1 MATHTFKADGQEATQ
16 DATFANDQL
25 TIGDVAYT
33 IAMDAGAELGNGHAT
48 LNAADG
54 APLVGTLAPIAAP
67 APAPAP
73 AEPAAA
79 AADSTLAGGRR
90 RRKSAKK
97 AAKKSS
103 KKRRSSKKKRS
114 SKKR

>member
-54 APLVGTLAPIAAP
+54 SPLVGTLAPIAP
-67 APAPAP
+67 APTESAPPTDA
-73 AEPAAA
+73 
-79 AADSTLAGGRR
+79 LAGGRR

>member
-1 MATHTFKADGQEATQ
+1 MATHTFKSDGQEATQ

-48 LNAADG
+48 LNAPDG
-54 APLVGTLAPIAAP
+54 TALVGTLAPITAP
-67 APAPAP
+67 APATT
-73 AEPAAA
+73 ETPAA
-79 AADSTLAGGRR
+79 DGVLAGGRR

-103 KKRRSSKKKRS
+103 KKRRSSKKKGS
-114 SKKR
+114 TKKR

>member
-1 MATHTFKADGQEATQ
+1 MATHTFKSDGQEATQ

-48 LNAADG
+48 LNAPDG
-54 APLVGTLAPIAAP
+54 TALVGTLAPITP
-67 APAPAP
+67 PAP
-73 AEPAAA
+73 AEPETAP
-79 AADSTLAGGRR
+79 ADMLAGGRR

-97 AAKKSS
+97 AAQKSS
-103 KKRRSSKKKRS
+103 KKRRSSKKKGS
-114 SKKR
+114 TKKR

>member
-1 MATHTFKADGQEATQ
+1 MATHTFKLDGQEATQ

-33 IAMDAGAELGNGHAT
+33 ITMDEGAELGNGHAT
-48 LNAADG
+48 LTPVAADG
-54 APLVGTLAPIAAP
+54 SPLVGTLAPIVPAAAP
-67 APAPAP
+67 AADDSATPA
-73 AEPAAA
+73 
-79 AADSTLAGGRR
+79 TLGGRR

-97 AAKKSS
+97 ASKKSS
-103 KKRRSSKKKRS
+103 KKRRSSKKKGS

>member
-1 MATHTFKADGQEATQ
+1 MATHTFKADGQDATQ

-48 LNAADG
+48 LTPVAADG
-54 APLVGTLAPIAAP
+54 AALVGTLAPIAP
-67 APAPAP
+67 ATAPAP

-79 AADSTLAGGRR
+79 DGTLAGGRR